1 MAELEL
7 ETQEIH
13 RRKMRIKLILKGVLL
28 WITAFAVML
37 FILGVDSIY
46 DNGYFFQTLM
56 AVVVMILCCYKLVSE
71 EEFEILS
78 LYRWFNKIIGE
89 ESCKQ

>member
-1 MAELEL
+1 
-7 ETQEIH
+7 
-13 RRKMRIKLILKGVLL
+13 MRIKLILKGVLL

-37 FILGVDSIY
+37 FISGVDSTY
-46 DNGYFFQTLM
+46 DNGYFFQALM
-56 AVVVMILCCYKLVSE
+56 AVVVMILCCYKLISE